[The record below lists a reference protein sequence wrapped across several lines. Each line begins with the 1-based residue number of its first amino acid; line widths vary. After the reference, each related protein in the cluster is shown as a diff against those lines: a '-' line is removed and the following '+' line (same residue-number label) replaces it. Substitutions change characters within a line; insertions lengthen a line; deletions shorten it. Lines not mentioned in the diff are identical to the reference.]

1 MSALFRLRNVFPILQ
16 LAALLLRI
24 VGRRRCLGMRKLSV
38 LLGLTLLA
46 VLILLPVT
54 RCVNTPVGNPVLDR
68 GSLQADGT
76 PLPPFPPKKRSS
88 ATTIVA
94 DGAPVPPFP
103 PKKRSSATTIVAD
116 GAPSTFVP
124 AEEAT

>member
-1 MSALFRLRNVFPILQ
+1 MSALFLWRYVFPMLQ
-16 LAALLLRI
+16 LSALLLLI
-24 VGRRRCLGMRKLSV
+24 VGRRKCLGMRKLSV
-38 LLGLTLLA
+38 LLGFTMLA

-54 RCVNTPVGNPVLDR
+54 RCVNPPVRNPVLDR

-103 PKKRSSATTIVAD
+103 PKKPRSPAVAV
-116 GAPSTFVP
+116 SVSV
-124 AEEAT
+124 